1 MERKKFIRVPI
12 NKKAQKTYELG
23 ILREDELETMVL
35 SNDQFLELFKMGVFE
50 KINEKCDIIIDE
62 FEDEILELNKIP
74 SAIEVVTKFI
84 SENDNAD
91 LVELK
96 KMLELAVAF
105 NTIVGFDF

>member
-12 NKKAQKTYELG
+12 NLNAKKTYELG
-23 ILREDELETMVL
+23 ILREDELQTMVL
-35 SNDQFLELFKMGVFE
+35 SNDQFQELCNIGLFDM
-50 KINEKCDIIIDE
+50 INAKCNINIADCKDV
-62 FEDEILELNKIP
+62 ILELNEMP
-74 SAIEVVTKFI
+74 AAIEILTQLI

-91 LVELK
+91 LVEIK